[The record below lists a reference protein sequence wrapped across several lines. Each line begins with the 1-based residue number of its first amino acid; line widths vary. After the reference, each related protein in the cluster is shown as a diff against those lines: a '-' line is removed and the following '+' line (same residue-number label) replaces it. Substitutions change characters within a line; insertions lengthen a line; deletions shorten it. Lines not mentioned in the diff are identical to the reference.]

1 MKINIIRGEMMPYEE
16 NIFRKVISLWI
27 VYFIILITMGSFDV
41 YQYFAKK
48 SEDQIVDNHIELIM
62 PHDQT

>member
-1 MKINIIRGEMMPYEE
+1 MPYEE